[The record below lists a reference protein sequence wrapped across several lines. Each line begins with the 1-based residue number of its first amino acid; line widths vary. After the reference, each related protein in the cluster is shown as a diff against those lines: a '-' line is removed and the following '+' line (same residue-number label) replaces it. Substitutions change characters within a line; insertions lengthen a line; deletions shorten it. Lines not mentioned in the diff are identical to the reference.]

1 MLNLMKERERR
12 EGGEREGERERKRQK
27 EGEMEEGESHS
38 LDNQMWNFAFSG
50 INYFLEI
57 VKINE
62 TTDKFK

>member
-1 MLNLMKERERR
+1 MLNLMKEREKRG
-12 EGGEREGERERKRQK
+12 GGERGREREEETEK

-62 TTDKFK
+62 TTGKFK

>member
-1 MLNLMKERERR
+1 MLNLMKERER
-12 EGGEREGERERKRQK
+12 EGERGRERQK
-27 EGEMEEGESHS
+27 EGERVVCHS

>member
-1 MLNLMKERERR
+1 
-12 EGGEREGERERKRQK
+12 
-27 EGEMEEGESHS
+27 MEEEESHS

-62 TTDKFK
+62 TTGKFK